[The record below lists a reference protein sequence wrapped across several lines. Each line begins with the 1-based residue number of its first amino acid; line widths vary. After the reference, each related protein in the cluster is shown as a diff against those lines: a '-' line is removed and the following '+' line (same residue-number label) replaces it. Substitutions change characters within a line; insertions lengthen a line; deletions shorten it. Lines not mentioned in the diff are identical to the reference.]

1 MKYKSLYILS
11 FLLPLFVLFSCAGGD
26 GKVIDEGMI
35 EYDAKVMDMSHPM
48 ATMVPT
54 QMTCRFKGNK
64 CALEMSAVA
73 GLFNS
78 TFISDPDAKTLTQI
92 VKLMNKKFC
101 LVQTLE
107 DIEAENKEY
116 PLILT
121 TTKETKMIAGYKCYK
136 VHVKVDN
143 ETQEEFDVFY
153 TKEIQIKDVN
163 FASPYSLLDGVLLEY
178 QIKKN
183 GIEIRFTAKSVSKA
197 EIEDDIFLLNK
208 EYKHISKTEMDQ
220 IFEGNF

>member
-1 MKYKSLYILS
+1 MKYKPLNIL
-11 FLLPLFVLFSCAGGD
+11 LFVLPIFIFVSCAGND
-26 GKVIDEGMI
+26 EKVMDEGMI
-35 EYDAKVMDMSHPM
+35 EYDAKVIDMSHPM
-48 ATMVPT
+48 ASMVPT
-54 QMTCRFKGNK
+54 EMTCRFKGNK

-73 GLFNS
+73 GLLNSVFIFN
-78 TFISDPDAKTLTQI
+78 PDTKTLTQT

-107 DIEAENKEY
+107 DIKAENKDY

-121 TTKETKMIAGYKCYK
+121 PTKETKMIAGYKCIK

-153 TKEIQIKDVN
+153 TKELQIKDVN
-163 FASPYSLLDGVLLEY
+163 FASPYSQLDGVLLEY

-197 EIEDDIFLLNK
+197 EIEDEIFILNK